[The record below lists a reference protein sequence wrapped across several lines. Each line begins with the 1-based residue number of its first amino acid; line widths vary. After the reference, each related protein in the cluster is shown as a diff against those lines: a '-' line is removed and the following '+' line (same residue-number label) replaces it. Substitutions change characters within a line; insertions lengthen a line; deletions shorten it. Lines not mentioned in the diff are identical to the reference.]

1 MGSPP
6 GSIPSL
12 VSANHHFN
20 PSLHGHSRSSS
31 TSSSAHS
38 RHSSFSPNRPASSH
52 GAFRQSPVIS
62 QDDLYRHTHGFTFPP
77 AAANQVPSPFRTH
90 SHPALTHSRH
100 SSTNSTHSNYSFPTT
115 LTTPNDSPPSLSQ
128 QAATTDPSGIPLGA
142 LKASGTTNIR
152 RLRTGMSPYPRDQS
166 GSESVR
172 SSSSE
177 AEDYQNIFIGHH
189 HHHPQHPQ
197 QQQQHHQH
205 MHMQQ
210 QQHDYSNMYMG
221 GHGMHPGMAHETVN
235 AAGAFGRMTLDPEH
249 ALEQLAANV
258 RTATTTSA
266 SDRAKQIFVQAWCDL
281 HPPRLAPAVLT
292 CLFRPG

>member
-1 MGSPP
+1 MASPP
-6 GSIPSL
+6 GPISSI
-12 VSANHHFN
+12 HHFN
-20 PSLHGHSRSSS
+20 PALHGHSRSSS
-31 TSSSAHS
+31 TSSLAHS
-38 RHSSFSPNRPASSH
+38 RHSSFSSNRPVSSH
-52 GAFRQSPVIS
+52 GAFRPSPVIS

-77 AAANQVPSPFRTH
+77 APAQHQQLPPPFRNQTH
-90 SHPALTHSRH
+90 PVLTHSRQ

-128 QAATTDPSGIPLGA
+128 QSATMDPSGIPLGA

-189 HHHPQHPQ
+189 HPQHPHQ
-197 QQQQHHQH
+197 QQQH

-210 QQHDYSNMYMG
+210 QQHDYSHMYMDG
-221 GHGMHPGMAHETVN
+221 GHGMHPGVGHDTVN

-266 SDRAKQIFVQAWCDL
+266 SDRAKQIFVQAWYDL
-281 HPPRLAPAVLT
+281 Q
-292 CLFRPG
+292 